1 MFENLVYVYVYA
13 VANYYTNIL
22 RYSYSDIK
30 CRKFEN
36 NISNAIVFTRYL
48 ADTCLYTS
56 SIPSKF
62 HIEHT
67 QLEYELTTYTARKYM
82 YFSLMNVLEAL
93 EYEIVSSTRERLM
106 TRQLKDPRYT

>member
-1 MFENLVYVYVYA
+1 MFENLVYAYI

-30 CRKFEN
+30 CRKFDN

-48 ADTCLYTS
+48 AYYTS

-82 YFSLMNVLEAL
+82 YFSLINMLEAL
-93 EYEIVSSTRERLM
+93 EYEIVSSTRKKLM
-106 TRQLKDPRYT
+106 TRRLKDPSYTT